1 MSSLLS
7 VSEGVGTSNVDGGGV
22 GPNVA
27 LGTGLNN
34 TGGGT
39 GTKRMRTT
47 RAALSALEGGER
59 SVKRK
64 ERWFRGELNPFLV
77 EKTGGR
83 GWTDLTLQY
92 LADFHH
98 SGNAVAEG
106 EEEMK
111 TAGSVSGASE
121 VSVPWEAQHK
131 VVSDVAP
138 VQPGIVQTA
147 KPKRGRP
154 RKNMARVVE
163 VDEAAQPDELAEPLA
178 GVTGG
183 EQGVDELAGEATDV
197 ATVAVAADDGD
208 VSMTQ

>member
-7 VSEGVGTSNVDGGGV
+7 VSEGGTNSADGGGTGQNAV
-22 GPNVA
+22 GP
-27 LGTGLNN
+27 GTNS
-34 TGGGT
+34 TG

-47 RAALSALEGGER
+47 RAALLALEGGER

-83 GWTDLTLQY
+83 GWADLTLQH
-92 LADFHH
+92 LADLQH
-98 SGNAVAEG
+98 SAGNPVAEG

-121 VSVPWEAQHK
+121 VSVPWDAQQ

-138 VQPGIVQTA
+138 VQSDVVLKA
-147 KPKRGRP
+147 RPKRGRP
-154 RKNMARVVE
+154 RKNLAKVVE
-163 VDEAAQPDELAEPLA
+163 VDEADQPDELAGPLA
-178 GVTGG
+178 GVGDG
-183 EQGVDELAGEATDV
+183 RQGVDELAGEAAV
-197 ATVAVAADDGD
+197 AVTVAADGDGD